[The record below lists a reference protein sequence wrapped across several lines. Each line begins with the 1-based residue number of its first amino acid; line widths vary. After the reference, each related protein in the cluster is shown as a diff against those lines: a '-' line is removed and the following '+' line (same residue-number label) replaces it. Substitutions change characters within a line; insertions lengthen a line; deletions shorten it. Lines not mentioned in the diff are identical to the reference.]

1 MMRYLLL
8 LIVAIAAPMIASAQL
23 GDLLAPFAPKDCIN
37 DAKTIAGGSANNPRL
52 VTLMNAGL
60 EVPIGDQ
67 PVNIGMDTKNGK
79 ARLWYYVFIA
89 GPNDTVAAVPMVR
102 LIFACTDP
110 TTLAGDAAPE
120 VPLDGISYIPL
131 PNTYVEGTA
140 LSTALNGN
148 SEFQRFKTAN
158 PDSQPS
164 VTILSTSTE
173 DAFGFPS
180 GTPFWIMNWADI
192 TGGGGGS
199 DVPFVCLVHA
209 VTGQTL
215 CGDQIIATV
224 SEVNDPSVFVAPNP
238 VRDNALVNL
247 PTSWIGRPVVI
258 EAVSTSGAMI
268 ELASISALTSP
279 ATTINSS
286 MLSTGAYTLRART
299 STEYVVLP
307 MAVIR

>member
-1 MMRYLLL
+1 MRYLLL

-23 GDLLAPFAPKDCIN
+23 GNLISPFLPNDCLN
-37 DAKTIAGGSANNPRL
+37 AAKTAVGGSANSPRL
-52 VTLMNAGL
+52 IAILNGNA
-60 EVPIGDQ
+60 
-67 PVNIGMDTKNGK
+67 NIQAGSDNIITGMDASTGK
-79 ARLWYYVFIA
+79 ARVWYYLFIVS
-89 GPNDTVAAVPMVR
+89 DK
-102 LIFACTDP
+102 D
-110 TTLAGDAAPE
+110 TLAGVPMIRLIGACQDPSSLFGNAQIDAPIE
-120 VPLDGISYIPL
+120 DLTRIPL
-131 PNTYVEGTA
+131 PTTYIEGTA
-140 LSTALNGN
+140 LATALGGN
-148 SEFQRFKTAN
+148 SEYQRYKTAY
-158 PDSQPS
+158 PDSQPNF
-164 VTILSTSTE
+164 TALSTT
-173 DAFGFPS
+173 DVDLFGFPA
-180 GTPFWIMNWADI
+180 GTPFWIMNWSAVA
-192 TGGGGGS
+192 GSGS

-307 MAVIR
+307 MSVIR